1 MENEQII
8 NILWIDD
15 KHEELT
21 STKGRAKFNGINLH
35 PFKSSKA
42 GLKELRNNLD
52 FYDGVLLDARCFE
65 NEDDTEGT
73 EDTQY
78 SIDALREIN
87 ELDKKFEIFVFTGQ
101 SEEFIDGSYRKLF
114 KKVYEKGNNDHVVE
128 LMERLKECAKNLP
141 DNQLKIKYAP
151 VFQLTNAG
159 ILSAQSNTRLLNLV
173 KFLEGEINLD
183 VNELTPLRKIIENL
197 FTYLSEVKLI
207 PEEIANER
215 GALNKSSR
223 FLAGINDKYVFSDEL
238 IPALIAENLHRLLNI
253 TQDGAH
259 GSGALNLKVDEYLA
273 STNNNYL
280 FKSCI
285 YLLFDI
291 LSWVGENISLL
302 NDVEINFAKWERKEA
317 HGDEIPGM
325 VIMTENG
332 YGTFLS
338 HTEQTRCSIPPPLV
352 NQYGLIQGQ
361 ELVVVTKP
369 DPKDSNNIHI
379 EKIIKLCSQEN

>member
-1 MENEQII
+1 MEEEQLF

-21 STKGRAKFNGINLH
+21 STKGRAKNNGIKLH

-78 SIDALREIN
+78 SIDALQEIK
-87 ELDKKFEIFVFTGQ
+87 ELDKNFEIFVLTGQ
-101 SEEFIDGSYRKLF
+101 SEEFIDGSYKKLF
-114 KKVYEKGNNDHVVE
+114 KKVYEKGNNEHFIE
-128 LMERLKECAKNLP
+128 LMERLKESAKNLP
-141 DNQLKIKYAP
+141 DNQLKIKYTP
-151 VFQLTNAG
+151 VFQLTNEG

-173 KFLEGEINLD
+173 KYLEGKIELD

-197 FTYLSEVKLI
+197 FTYFTEVKLI
-207 PEEIANER
+207 PKEIANER

-223 FLAGINDKYVFSDEL
+223 FLAGLDERYINVGEL
-238 IPALIAENLHRLLNI
+238 IPALISENLHRLLNI
-253 TQDGAH
+253 AQDGAH

-273 STNNNYL
+273 SANNNYL

-317 HGDEIPGM
+317 HGDEIPGR

-338 HTEQTRCSIPPPLV
+338 HTEQTRCSIPPALV
-352 NQYGLIQGQ
+352 NQHGLILGQ
-361 ELVVVTKP
+361 EIVVVTKP
-369 DPKDSNNIHI
+369 DPRDSNKTHI
-379 EKIIKLCSQEN
+379 EKIDPCSQEN